1 MAISL
6 CIKGR
11 EEMTKNIIIKTS
23 VQKRFDSFMAHGRV
37 LFFSAPCG
45 FGKTVL
51 ADALLRGR
59 NVLRQSAA
67 DPDCV
72 IPPSAQDWDILLI
85 DDLQFM
91 QEEAGQ
97 QALCELIRSSPE
109 RHFVLLSRGVPPGC
123 LTAFQYTGL
132 MTVLEADDLL
142 FDAGDVRRLFQLSG
156 VNVTDSE
163 IDGILKESLGYPL
176 GVAITARCMSPDK
189 PWTPELVAR
198 VYHEVFLYFETAIYR
213 RFDLPVRRFLLELAP
228 FESFD
233 LEMARMVSGD
243 PRAGERLDWI
253 LRYTTMLRYEDCQ
266 RFHFWSG
273 FRAFLLWEM
282 EREYT
287 EEKRKALI
295 SRGGLYYELKE
306 DYAHALECYT
316 SGGDHSKVSELLVR
330 NAELHPG
337 MGHYAEMEKYYRSLP
352 ETEILASP
360 SLMQGMSMLCALVMD
375 YEGSERWYGELQKF
389 VEHCGR
395 QDAAGKQAR
404 GRLAWLDISLPQRGV
419 KGLTETI
426 PAVFRLLTNKE
437 VALPSFSVTSALPS
451 IMNGG
456 KDFSEWSKKDDL
468 LYKTLRLPV
477 EAVLGRDSVCLADCA
492 IAESKFEKGEDVAG
506 RMLSLLPQ
514 MNEIRNYGTSDM
526 EFAVSGLL
534 ARSQLANGQPTDA
547 RRTIMVLRECFAERN
562 LTRFLPNMDAM
573 LCRIDMHTGD
583 LDAADA
589 WYREKAPC
597 EPTHLN
603 VMRRYRYLTQAMVEI
618 MQNRP
623 DAALLTLSPMEPYI
637 QNCARIIDGI
647 HLNVLTAIALR
658 RKKDERWRERL
669 TAALDAAAEYRFIR
683 TISVYGTAVLPLLEA
698 LDWDGDKAWRKR
710 LMAAVRTQAA
720 FYPHFLEPS
729 LAPGEELTPTELQ
742 ILHLLCADKSQP
754 DSTSIKPYIK
764 DDSGKEGWDVI
775 KPQLEEAK
783 AGDTVTVA
791 MNGTTVVPKD
801 VIDSI
806 KGKDTTLVLDM
817 GNGLS
822 WKIYGKDITDA
833 ARDIDFDVTVGA
845 DAGKSIPVD
854 VINNVTGERSSMN
867 LTLAYDGEFGFT
879 ATLTVNIESKNAG
892 LYANL
897 FYYNEQTGE
906 LEFISAGQIDPDGN
920 VELVFTHASDYTI
933 VVDTRIMSDNGQ
945 ADNKADETIPASKT
959 DDSTSKYTW
968 NNTIIIIIGICIMLI
983 VIGAIFYVRKKSGSE
998 EK

>member
-1 MAISL
+1 MGF
-6 CIKGR
+6 IKPIEQYLFCNLLTKMHVFMYLKDIIRGR

-23 VQKRFDSFMAHGRV
+23 VQKRFDSFMMHGRV

-51 ADALLRGR
+51 ADALLHGQ

-67 DPDCV
+67 DPGCA
-72 IPPSAQDWDILLI
+72 IPPSEQDWDILLI
-85 DDLQFM
+85 DDLQLM

-142 FDAGDVRRLFQLSG
+142 FDEGDVRRLFQLSG

-163 IDGILKESLGYPL
+163 INGILKESVGYPL

-198 VYHEVFLYFETAIYR
+198 VFHEVFLYFETAIYR

-253 LRYTTMLRYEDCQ
+253 FRYTTMLRYDDCQ

-352 ETEILASP
+352 EAEILASP

-492 IAESKFEKGEDVAG
+492 IAESKFEKGADVTG

-514 MNEIRNYGTSDM
+514 LNEVRNRGTPDM

-534 ARSQLANGQPTDA
+534 ARSQLANGQAMDA
-547 RRTIMVLRECFAERN
+547 RRTIEVLHECFVERG

-589 WYREKAPC
+589 WYREKAPR

-603 VMRRYRYLTQAMVEI
+603 VMRRYQYLTQAMVELADG
-618 MQNRP
+618 RP
-623 DAALLTLSPMEPYI
+623 DAALLTLAPLEPYI

-669 TAALDAAAEYRFIR
+669 TAALDAATEYRFIR
-683 TISVYGTAVLPLLEA
+683 TVSVYGTAVLPLLEA
-698 LDWDGDKAWRKR
+698 LNWDGDKAWSKR
-710 LMAAVRTQAA
+710 LMAAVRMQAA
-720 FYPHFLEPS
+720 FYPHFLES
-729 LAPGEELTPTELQ
+729 RLAPGEELTPTELQ
-742 ILHLLCADKSQP
+742 ILHLICADKSNAEIAQIMDVKLPTVKTHVSHILDKLDVKRRAEARTAAKKLRLIP
-754 DSTSIKPYIK
+754 D
-764 DDSGKEGWDVI
+764 D
-775 KPQLEEAK
+775 L
-783 AGDTVTVA
+783 
-791 MNGTTVVPKD
+791 
-801 VIDSI
+801 
-806 KGKDTTLVLDM
+806 
-817 GNGLS
+817 
-822 WKIYGKDITDA
+822 
-833 ARDIDFDVTVGA
+833 
-845 DAGKSIPVD
+845 
-854 VINNVTGERSSMN
+854 
-867 LTLAYDGEFGFT
+867 
-879 ATLTVNIESKNAG
+879 
-892 LYANL
+892 
-897 FYYNEQTGE
+897 
-906 LEFISAGQIDPDGN
+906 
-920 VELVFTHASDYTI
+920 
-933 VVDTRIMSDNGQ
+933 
-945 ADNKADETIPASKT
+945 
-959 DDSTSKYTW
+959 
-968 NNTIIIIIGICIMLI
+968 
-983 VIGAIFYVRKKSGSE
+983 
-998 EK
+998 

>member
-1 MAISL
+1 MGF
-6 CIKGR
+6 IKPIEQYLFCNLLTKMHVFMYLKDIIRGR

-23 VQKRFDSFMAHGRV
+23 VQKRFDSFMMHGRV

-51 ADALLRGR
+51 ADALLHGQ

-67 DPDCV
+67 DPGCA
-72 IPPSAQDWDILLI
+72 IPPSEQDWDILLI
-85 DDLQFM
+85 DDLQLM

-97 QALCELIRSSPE
+97 QTLCELIRSSPE
-109 RHFVLLSRGVPPGC
+109 HRFVLLSRGVPPGC

-142 FDAGDVRRLFQLSG
+142 FDEGDVRRLFQLSG

-163 IDGILKESLGYPL
+163 INGILKESAGYPL

-198 VYHEVFLYFETAIYR
+198 VFHEVFLYFETAIYR

-253 LRYTTMLRYEDCQ
+253 FRYTTMLRYDDCQ

-352 ETEILASP
+352 EAEILASP

-389 VEHCGR
+389 AEHCGR

-468 LYKTLRLPV
+468 LYKTIRLPV

-514 MNEIRNYGTSDM
+514 MNEVRNHGTSDM

-547 RRTIMVLRECFAERN
+547 RRTIEVLHECFVERG

-589 WYREKAPC
+589 WYREKAPR

-603 VMRRYRYLTQAMVEI
+603 VMRRYQYLTQAMVELADG
-618 MQNRP
+618 RP
-623 DAALLTLSPMEPYI
+623 DAALLTLAPLEPYI

-669 TAALDAAAEYRFIR
+669 TAALDAATEYRFIR
-683 TISVYGTAVLPLLEA
+683 TVSVYGTAVLPLLEA
-698 LDWDGDKAWRKR
+698 LNWDGDKAWSKR
-710 LMAAVRTQAA
+710 LMAAVRMQAA
-720 FYPHFLEPS
+720 FYPHFLES
-729 LAPGEELTPTELQ
+729 RLAPGEELTPTELQ
-742 ILHLLCADKSQP
+742 ILHLICADKSNAEIAQ
-754 DSTSIKPYIK
+754 IM
-764 DDSGKEGWDVI
+764 DVKLPTVKTHVSHI
-775 KPQLEEAK
+775 LDKLDVKRRAEAK
-783 AGDTVTVA
+783 TAA
-791 MNGTTVVPKD
+791 KKLRL
-801 VIDSI
+801 I
-806 KGKDTTLVLDM
+806 LDD
-817 GNGLS
+817 L
-822 WKIYGKDITDA
+822 
-833 ARDIDFDVTVGA
+833 
-845 DAGKSIPVD
+845 
-854 VINNVTGERSSMN
+854 
-867 LTLAYDGEFGFT
+867 
-879 ATLTVNIESKNAG
+879 
-892 LYANL
+892 
-897 FYYNEQTGE
+897 
-906 LEFISAGQIDPDGN
+906 
-920 VELVFTHASDYTI
+920 
-933 VVDTRIMSDNGQ
+933 
-945 ADNKADETIPASKT
+945 
-959 DDSTSKYTW
+959 
-968 NNTIIIIIGICIMLI
+968 
-983 VIGAIFYVRKKSGSE
+983 
-998 EK
+998 

>member
-1 MAISL
+1 
-6 CIKGR
+6 
-11 EEMTKNIIIKTS
+11 MTKNIIIKTS
-23 VQKRFDSFMAHGRV
+23 VQKRFDSFMMHGRV

-51 ADALLRGR
+51 ADALLHGQ

-67 DPDCV
+67 DPGCA
-72 IPPSAQDWDILLI
+72 IPPSEQDWDILLI
-85 DDLQFM
+85 DDLQLM

-142 FDAGDVRRLFQLSG
+142 FDEGDVRRLFQLSG

-163 IDGILKESLGYPL
+163 INGILKESVGYPL

-198 VYHEVFLYFETAIYR
+198 VFHEVFLYFETAIYR

-253 LRYTTMLRYEDCQ
+253 FRYTTMLRYDDCQ

-352 ETEILASP
+352 EAEILASP

-395 QDAAGKQAR
+395 QDAAG
-404 GRLAWLDISLPQRGV
+404 
-419 KGLTETI
+419 
-426 PAVFRLLTNKE
+426 
-437 VALPSFSVTSALPS
+437 
-451 IMNGG
+451 
-456 KDFSEWSKKDDL
+456 
-468 LYKTLRLPV
+468 
-477 EAVLGRDSVCLADCA
+477 
-492 IAESKFEKGEDVAG
+492 

-514 MNEIRNYGTSDM
+514 MNEVRNHGTSDM

-547 RRTIMVLRECFAERN
+547 RRTIEVLHECFVERG

-589 WYREKAPC
+589 WYREKAPR

-603 VMRRYRYLTQAMVEI
+603 VMRRYQYLTQAMVELADG
-618 MQNRP
+618 RP
-623 DAALLTLSPMEPYI
+623 DAALLTLAPLEPYI

-669 TAALDAAAEYRFIR
+669 TAALDAATEYRFIC
-683 TISVYGTAVLPLLEA
+683 TVSVYGTAVLPLLEA

-720 FYPHFLEPS
+720 FYPHFLEPR

-742 ILHLLCADKSQP
+742 ILHLICADKSNAEIAQIMDVKLPTVKTHVSHILDKLDVKRRAEARTAAKKLRLIP
-754 DSTSIKPYIK
+754 D
-764 DDSGKEGWDVI
+764 D
-775 KPQLEEAK
+775 L
-783 AGDTVTVA
+783 
-791 MNGTTVVPKD
+791 
-801 VIDSI
+801 
-806 KGKDTTLVLDM
+806 
-817 GNGLS
+817 
-822 WKIYGKDITDA
+822 
-833 ARDIDFDVTVGA
+833 
-845 DAGKSIPVD
+845 
-854 VINNVTGERSSMN
+854 
-867 LTLAYDGEFGFT
+867 
-879 ATLTVNIESKNAG
+879 
-892 LYANL
+892 
-897 FYYNEQTGE
+897 
-906 LEFISAGQIDPDGN
+906 
-920 VELVFTHASDYTI
+920 
-933 VVDTRIMSDNGQ
+933 
-945 ADNKADETIPASKT
+945 
-959 DDSTSKYTW
+959 
-968 NNTIIIIIGICIMLI
+968 
-983 VIGAIFYVRKKSGSE
+983 
-998 EK
+998 

>member
-1 MAISL
+1 
-6 CIKGR
+6 
-11 EEMTKNIIIKTS
+11 MTENIIIKPS

-67 DPDCV
+67 DPDCA

-85 DDLQFM
+85 DDLQLM

-142 FDAGDVRRLFQLSG
+142 FDADDVRRLFQLSG
-156 VNVTDSE
+156 ANVTDSE
-163 IDGILKESLGYPL
+163 IDGILKESVGYPL
-176 GVAITARCMSPDK
+176 GVAITARCMSPGK

-198 VYHEVFLYFETAIYR
+198 VFREVFLYFETAIYR

-243 PRAGERLDWI
+243 PRAGERLDWL
-253 LRYTTMLRYEDCQ
+253 LRYTTMLRYDDCQ

-287 EEKRKALI
+287 EEKRKALF

-352 ETEILASP
+352 EAEILASP
-360 SLMQGMSMLCALVMD
+360 SLMQGMSMLCALAMD
-375 YEGSERWYGELQKF
+375 YEGSERWYGELQAF
-389 VEHCGR
+389 AERCGR

-404 GRLAWLDISLPQRGV
+404 
-419 KGLTETI
+419 
-426 PAVFRLLTNKE
+426 
-437 VALPSFSVTSALPS
+437 
-451 IMNGG
+451 
-456 KDFSEWSKKDDL
+456 
-468 LYKTLRLPV
+468 
-477 EAVLGRDSVCLADCA
+477 
-492 IAESKFEKGEDVAG
+492 
-506 RMLSLLPQ
+506 
-514 MNEIRNYGTSDM
+514 
-526 EFAVSGLL
+526 
-534 ARSQLANGQPTDA
+534 SQLASGQPADA
-547 RRTIMVLRECFAERN
+547 RRTIEVLRECFAERG
-562 LTRFLPNMDAM
+562 LTRFLPNMDAI

-589 WYREKAPC
+589 WYREKAPR

-603 VMRRYRYLTQAMVEI
+603 VMRRYQYLTQAMVELEDG
-618 MQNRP
+618 RP
-623 DAALLTLSPMEPYI
+623 DTVQLTLAPLEPYV

-647 HLNVLTAIALR
+647 HLNVLTAIALY

-669 TAALDAAAEYRFIR
+669 TAAL
-683 TISVYGTAVLPLLEA
+683 PLLKV

-720 FYPHFLEPS
+720 FYPHFLEPR

-742 ILHLLCADKSQP
+742 ILHLLCADKSNAEIAQ
-754 DSTSIKPYIK
+754 IM
-764 DDSGKEGWDVI
+764 DVKLPTVKTHVSHI
-775 KPQLEEAK
+775 LEKLDVKRRAEAK
-783 AGDTVTVA
+783 TAA
-791 MNGTTVVPKD
+791 K
-801 VIDSI
+801 
-806 KGKDTTLVLDM
+806 KLHLV
-817 GNGLS
+817 
-822 WKIYGKDITDA
+822 
-833 ARDIDFDVTVGA
+833 
-845 DAGKSIPVD
+845 
-854 VINNVTGERSSMN
+854 
-867 LTLAYDGEFGFT
+867 
-879 ATLTVNIESKNAG
+879 
-892 LYANL
+892 
-897 FYYNEQTGE
+897 Q
-906 LEFISAGQIDPDGN
+906 
-920 VELVFTHASDYTI
+920 
-933 VVDTRIMSDNGQ
+933 
-945 ADNKADETIPASKT
+945 
-959 DDSTSKYTW
+959 DD
-968 NNTIIIIIGICIMLI
+968 L
-983 VIGAIFYVRKKSGSE
+983 
-998 EK
+998 

>member
-1 MAISL
+1 MGF
-6 CIKGR
+6 IKPIEQYLFCNLLTKMHVFMYLKDIIRGR

-23 VQKRFDSFMAHGRV
+23 VQKRFDSFMMHGRV

-67 DPDCV
+67 DPDCA

-132 MTVLEADDLL
+132 MTVLEAEDLL

-163 IDGILKESLGYPL
+163 IDGILKESVGYPL

-198 VYHEVFLYFETAIYR
+198 VFHEVFLYFETAIYR

-243 PRAGERLDWI
+243 PRAGERLDWL
-253 LRYTTMLRYEDCQ
+253 LRYTTMLRYDDCQ

-352 ETEILASP
+352 EAEILASP

-375 YEGSERWYGELQKF
+375 YEGSERWYGEMQKF
-389 VEHCGR
+389 AEHCDR

-468 LYKTLRLPV
+468 LYKTIRLPV

-514 MNEIRNYGTSDM
+514 MNEVRNHGTSDM

-547 RRTIMVLRECFAERN
+547 RRTIEVLHECFVERG

-589 WYREKAPC
+589 WYREKAPR

-603 VMRRYRYLTQAMVEI
+603 VMRRYQYLTQAMVELADG
-618 MQNRP
+618 RP
-623 DAALLTLSPMEPYI
+623 DAALLTLAPLEPYI

-669 TAALDAAAEYRFIR
+669 TAALDAATEYRFIR
-683 TISVYGTAVLPLLEA
+683 TVSVYGTAVLPLLEA
-698 LDWDGDKAWRKR
+698 LNWDGDKAWSKR
-710 LMAAVRTQAA
+710 LMAAVRMQAA
-720 FYPHFLEPS
+720 FYPHFLES
-729 LAPGEELTPTELQ
+729 RLAPGEELTPTELQ
-742 ILHLLCADKSQP
+742 ILHLICADKSNAEIAQIMDVKLPTVKTHVSHILDKLDVKRRAEARTAAKKLRLIP
-754 DSTSIKPYIK
+754 D
-764 DDSGKEGWDVI
+764 D
-775 KPQLEEAK
+775 L
-783 AGDTVTVA
+783 
-791 MNGTTVVPKD
+791 
-801 VIDSI
+801 
-806 KGKDTTLVLDM
+806 
-817 GNGLS
+817 
-822 WKIYGKDITDA
+822 
-833 ARDIDFDVTVGA
+833 
-845 DAGKSIPVD
+845 
-854 VINNVTGERSSMN
+854 
-867 LTLAYDGEFGFT
+867 
-879 ATLTVNIESKNAG
+879 
-892 LYANL
+892 
-897 FYYNEQTGE
+897 
-906 LEFISAGQIDPDGN
+906 
-920 VELVFTHASDYTI
+920 
-933 VVDTRIMSDNGQ
+933 
-945 ADNKADETIPASKT
+945 
-959 DDSTSKYTW
+959 
-968 NNTIIIIIGICIMLI
+968 
-983 VIGAIFYVRKKSGSE
+983 
-998 EK
+998 

>member
-11 EEMTKNIIIKTS
+11 EEMTEKIIIKPS
-23 VQKRFDSFMAHGRV
+23 VQKRFDSFMVHGRV

-51 ADALLRGR
+51 ADALLRGQ

-67 DPDCV
+67 APDWA
-72 IPPSAQDWDILLI
+72 IPSSAQDWDILLI
-85 DDLQFM
+85 DDLQLM

-109 RHFVLLSRGVPPGC
+109 RRFVLLSRGVPPGC

-142 FDAGDVRRLFQLSG
+142 FDEGDVRRLFQLSG

-163 IDGILKESLGYPL
+163 IDGILKESVGYPL

-198 VYHEVFLYFETAIYR
+198 VFYEVFLYFETAIYR

-253 LRYTTMLRYEDCQ
+253 FRYTTMLRYDDCQ

-295 SRGGLYYELKE
+295 GRGGLYYELKE

-352 ETEILASP
+352 EAEILASP

-514 MNEIRNYGTSDM
+514 MNEVRNHGTSDM

-547 RRTIMVLRECFAERN
+547 RRTIEVLHECFVERG

-603 VMRRYRYLTQAMVEI
+603 VMRRYQYLTQAMVELEDG
-618 MQNRP
+618 RP
-623 DAALLTLSPMEPYI
+623 DTAQLTLSPLEPYI
-637 QNCARIIDGI
+637 QNCARNIDGI
-647 HLNVLTAIALR
+647 HLNVLTAIALH

-683 TISVYGTAVLPLLEA
+683 TVSVYGTAVLPLLEA
-698 LDWDGDKAWRKR
+698 LDWDGDKACRKR

-720 FYPHFLEPS
+720 FYPHFLEPR

-742 ILHLLCADKSQP
+742 ILHLLCADKSNTEIAQIM
-754 DSTSIKPYIK
+754 DVKLSTVKTHVSHILDKL
-764 DDSGKEGWDVI
+764 DV
-775 KPQLEEAK
+775 KRRAEAK
-783 AGDTVTVA
+783 TAA
-791 MNGTTVVPKD
+791 KKLHLVPD
-801 VIDSI
+801 
-806 KGKDTTLVLDM
+806 
-817 GNGLS
+817 
-822 WKIYGKDITDA
+822 
-833 ARDIDFDVTVGA
+833 
-845 DAGKSIPVD
+845 
-854 VINNVTGERSSMN
+854 N
-867 LTLAYDGEFGFT
+867 L
-879 ATLTVNIESKNAG
+879 
-892 LYANL
+892 
-897 FYYNEQTGE
+897 
-906 LEFISAGQIDPDGN
+906 
-920 VELVFTHASDYTI
+920 
-933 VVDTRIMSDNGQ
+933 
-945 ADNKADETIPASKT
+945 
-959 DDSTSKYTW
+959 
-968 NNTIIIIIGICIMLI
+968 
-983 VIGAIFYVRKKSGSE
+983 
-998 EK
+998 